1 MVLGSALSVGASL
14 MPLFRQ
20 LGVYDEIVAAGKP
33 MGVIGMHDD
42 QCNLLFEADL
52 EPRRVL

>member
-1 MVLGSALSVGASL
+1 MGASL

-20 LGVYDEIVAAGKP
+20 LGVYDEIVAASKP
-33 MGVIGMHDD
+33 MSVIGMYDD
-42 QCNLLFEADL
+42 QCKLLFEADL